1 MSIASLIGTRLATG
15 LGALAIAGSVAG
27 GAAATEYA
35 APERGDRTEKRA
47 DREDGPLKAFR
58 QDLREQTKADRE
70 AVEEMRRELAQEYA
84 KDSPDTAKM
93 ERLFAAIEARQD
105 AISETRFDA
114 WVRVHAELTPEQRAK
129 AAQRMAKGKGGKGK
143 GKGKHG
149 KGKGKPG
156 EGKGKPGKGGKG
168 KSHHADD
175 RPSTP
180 AAAEDVAKPEPKSKR
195 ERRRAAR
202 AAKEAAR

>member
-47 DREDGPLKAFR
+47 DREDGPLKEFR

-93 ERLFAAIEARQD
+93 ERLFAAIEARED

-143 GKGKHG
+143 H
-149 KGKGKPG
+149 GKGKPG

-168 KSHHADD
+168 KGKSHHADD
-175 RPSTP
+175 RPSSP

-202 AAKEAAR
+202 AAKKAEKAAR

>member
-27 GAAATEYA
+27 GAAATAYA
-35 APERGDRTEKRA
+35 APERGDRTETRA

-93 ERLFAAIEARQD
+93 ERLFAAIEARED

-143 GKGKHG
+143 HG
-149 KGKGKPG
+149 KAKP
-156 EGKGKPGKGGKG
+156 GKGKPGKGKGKG
-168 KSHHADD
+168 KGHHADD

-202 AAKEAAR
+202 AAKKAEKAAR